1 MLTAMSA
8 RRHPSVPTAVK
19 GSESQVDLAVVSY
32 FNPADFVGG
41 AERIAWAEADLM
53 SQAKRVVFLS
63 ASTPTSGAP
72 FRQLRVGGWTRTL
85 FQPLGARRNPVQLVF
100 FHLLSLF
107 NPFVFFQSL
116 ALFRRLR
123 PRVVHTH
130 NLAAL
135 SPAIWLSARLA
146 GAQVVHTH
154 QDLWLDCEMATMTDR
169 EGRPCNE
176 SLLTCYG
183 CRALRPP
190 KKLQIKAVS
199 TEIFASNWLRER
211 LRREGVLVP
220 NFSTRFPDAPP
231 ATPTAPSTVA
241 FLGALTAH
249 KVGALLEGFEL
260 AVASGGSAMKLEIA
274 GTGPLAA
281 AISAEADSN
290 HRITYLGLVDD
301 DGRDRLLR
309 RASVLVVPSTWPETS
324 PLVFFEA
331 LAAGLP
337 VIGSDIG
344 GITELERFGNL
355 VLVPPRDADALA
367 AALVGVLDDPQR
379 HDLLSAAARRSRDAA
394 SPERFVADVNR
405 VLVALTAESLA
416 AGQSAGEGCEGASAA
431 RDHAGERA
439 PRTRMLGDYEEQERK
454 SP

>member
-1 MLTAMSA
+1 MLNATSA
-8 RRHPSVPTAVK
+8 RHPSVPLAMRGT
-19 GSESQVDLAVVSY
+19 ESQVDLAVVSY

-41 AERIAWAEADLM
+41 AERIAWAEAELM

-63 ASTPTSGAP
+63 ASTPTDGAP
-72 FRQLRVGGWTRTL
+72 FPQLRVGGWTRPL
-85 FQPLGARRNPVQLVF
+85 FQPLGGSRNPFKLVF

-107 NPFVFFQSL
+107 NPLVFFQSL

-146 GAQVVHTH
+146 GARVVHTH
-154 QDLWLDCEMATMTDR
+154 QDLWLHCEMATMTDR

-183 CRALRPP
+183 CRVLRPP
-190 KKLQIKAVS
+190 KKLQIRAVS

-211 LRREGVLVP
+211 LRREGALVP
-220 NFSTRFPDAPP
+220 NFSTRFPEAVPFAP
-231 ATPTAPSTVA
+231 ADPSTVA
-241 FLGALTAH
+241 FIGALTAH
-249 KVGALLEGFEL
+249 KLGSLLEGFEL
-260 AVASGGSAMKLEIA
+260 AVASGGPMQLVLA
-274 GTGPLAA
+274 GTGPLSA

-290 HRITYLGLVDD
+290 PRVTYLGLVDD

-309 RASVLVVPSTWPETS
+309 HASVLVIPSTWPETS

-355 VLVPPRDADALA
+355 VLVPPRDAEALA
-367 AALVGVLDDPQR
+367 AALVGVLTDQGRLDGLRAQ
-379 HDLLSAAARRSRDAA
+379 ARRHRDAA
-394 SPERFVADVNR
+394 SPERFVSDVNR
-405 VLVALTAESLA
+405 VIAALTAD
-416 AGQSAGEGCEGASAA
+416 AGAPLGDSVGEG
-431 RDHAGERA
+431 
-439 PRTRMLGDYEEQERK
+439 
-454 SP
+454 